1 MKLSGVDFIEV
12 RGLNCSIDGHSVLK
26 EFSAKFERGKIY
38 CIVGKNG
45 AGKTT
50 LLNFLCGMMK
60 TDSGQIKFNGL
71 PLKLID
77 MPFVRENL
85 ISFVEQKEFLRNDD
99 LSGGERRKKTITAAL
114 SKNPD
119 VLIMDEPDNNLD
131 DVGLKFLTAALLD
144 GKNFRI
150 TLLVSHEEKIFNI
163 ADEIINLSRD

>member
-1 MKLSGVDFIEV
+1 
-12 RGLNCSIDGHSVLK
+12 
-26 EFSAKFERGKIY
+26 
-38 CIVGKNG
+38 
-45 AGKTT
+45 
-50 LLNFLCGMMK
+50 MMK
-60 TDSGQIKFNGL
+60 TDSGQINFNGL

-99 LSGGERRKKTITAAL
+99 LSGGERRKKTISAAL